1 MTKGAHGPHLR
12 KEREAAGIE
21 QQVLAAEMGVDRVTV
36 WRYEGAYYVKA
47 DQAKRYRE
55 ALDALRDRVSD

>member
-21 QQVLAAEMGVDRVTV
+21 QQALAAEMGVDRVTV
-36 WRYEGAYYVKA
+36 WRYESAYYVKA
-47 DQAKRYRE
+47 EQTGRYRE
-55 ALDALRDRVSD
+55 ALEALRSRVD